1 MTFFKYKPKNS
12 PVHKLPVF
20 LKFLLL
26 FSQSF
31 LAYQANWLVNTIL
44 LAIFIILSHLSL
56 QTIYQNLKFLLF
68 YTIFF
73 FLVKSL
79 GNQIELLRQNFIF
92 VINFMQKLAFILF
105 ASSIFYE
112 TTSRFEIFSF
122 FESLQR
128 VIFRKK
134 DSNFALI
141 LTLIIICISEIFEI
155 YKQLNLAYEAR
166 NSKAF
171 FLKNAYL
178 KATILFPALVEELIV
193 FANNAYKSIENR
205 S

>member
-12 PVHKLPVF
+12 LIHKFPVS
-20 LKFLLL
+20 LKFALL

-31 LAYQANWLVNTIL
+31 LAYQANWLINSIL
-44 LAIFIILSHLSL
+44 LAVFVVLSRLSL
-56 QTIYQNLKFLLF
+56 QTIYQNLKFLFF
-68 YTIFF
+68 YTVFF

-79 GNQIELLRQNFIF
+79 GNQIELLRQNLIF
-92 VINFMQKLAFILF
+92 VINFVQKLAFILF

-112 TTSRFEIFSF
+112 TTSKFEIFNF

-134 DSNFALI
+134 DSNLALI
-141 LTLIIICISEIFEI
+141 LTLIIVCISEIFEI
-155 YKQLNLAYEAR
+155 YKELNLAYEAR
-166 NSKAF
+166 NCKTF
-171 FLKNAYL
+171 FLKNSYL
-178 KATILFPALVEELIV
+178 KITILLPALVEELII
-193 FANNAYKSIENR
+193 FANNAYKSLENR